1 MYSTPVVTKAYGKY
15 LGKSVNEYMKDIKMD
30 WARRLLK
37 TTELSVLE
45 ISMRLVYSSLR
56 HFSKI
61 FKEENGMTTSE
72 YRKRREMFRNN

>member
-1 MYSTPVVTKAYGKY
+1 MVTKAFVKY
-15 LGKSVNEYMKDIKMD
+15 LGKSVNEYMKDINMD

-45 ISMRLVYSSLR
+45 ISMRLVYSSLI

-72 YRKRREMFRNN
+72 YRKRREMFRDN

>member
-1 MYSTPVVTKAYGKY
+1 MVTKAYGKY
-15 LGKSVNEYMKDIKMD
+15 LGKSVNEYMKDINMD

-45 ISMRLVYSSLR
+45 ISMRLVYSSLSP
-56 HFSKI
+56 FSKI

-72 YRKRREMFRNN
+72 YRKRREMFCNS

>member
-1 MYSTPVVTKAYGKY
+1 MYSTPVVIKAFGKY

-30 WARRLLK
+30 WTRRLLE

-45 ISMRLVYSSLR
+45 ISMRLVYSSLS

-72 YRKRREMFRNN
+72 YRKRREMFRNS